1 MQLKLLFRAV
11 RRCLVPALCLAACL
25 AAGLV
30 AAPALYAQEGTG
42 SEPASSFGGAVDV
55 NVVNLDVFV
64 TDRQGNFVEGL
75 SADDFTIQ
83 VDGDR
88 VSKVDFFEQVTA
100 GRPAVE
106 RSGGQAAGAAQGEA
120 ASEAEPS
127 TPPLRLAVLVDN
139 RNLSPANRNR
149 VLGELG
155 TFLQENLDR
164 GAEVLVM
171 THDGTL
177 NVRQTFTSD
186 RAQLAAALEETS
198 KLPAARFEREAER
211 RTALNSMQTVIR
223 MLSEQS
229 SAGPLFAAA
238 ELDSVLRQI
247 VFFAQSSHSDVV
259 DTVSMLR
266 AVVLSLGAL
275 PGRKALVYVSDGLPL
290 RPGDSLVTAL
300 QETFRDGRAVEGVS
314 FGDQGRGGSSGDDG
328 FGDSG
333 GSGGSAPPPLSSQV
347 ASLRSELVPYN
358 TGPLFTE
365 LTALANSRRVTFYP
379 VNGAG
384 GDIALLGA
392 DSPSDIGAV
401 ASPAGYLTADLTDLR
416 DSLRLMADETGG
428 VALAGGTDV
437 DGWLENVQQDLR
449 NYYSLGLT
457 MPALDKPELHR
468 IKVKVKGRGRD
479 ARFRQSFVTRTSDSL
494 QQDRTAAALLLG
506 AVHDPLG
513 LQLQVESQQARDD
526 GAVDVALMVAIP
538 LDKLGFVTQGEEAKV
553 DLKLFFA
560 SLNDSG
566 RVSPVG
572 TLPLTIRVPAE
583 RLEEARSQSYGAR
596 LPVALPPGEQKIVL
610 GLWDGTAGINA
621 QVTDTIQVAAPEG

>member
-1 MQLKLLFRAV
+1 MQPTSILLTA
-11 RRCLVPALCLAACL
+11 RRRFVLALCLSVGWL
-25 AAGLV
+25 SGLV
-30 AAPALYAQEGTG
+30 VAPAVQAQAD
-42 SEPASSFGGAVDV
+42 SEAAPASSFGAAVDV
-55 NVVNLDVFV
+55 NVVNLDIFV
-64 TDRQGNFVEGL
+64 TDRKGNFVEGL
-75 SADDFTIQ
+75 SPDDFTIQ

-88 VSKVDFFEQVTA
+88 VSKIDFFEQVTA
-100 GRPAVE
+100 GAVPAE
-106 RSGGQAAGAAQGEA
+106 KPQAAAPAEEA
-120 ASEAEPS
+120 ADTAAEEA

-149 VLGELG
+149 VLGELE
-155 TFLQENLDR
+155 TFLEETLDR
-164 GAEVLVM
+164 GAEVLIM
-171 THDGTL
+171 THDGSL

-186 RAQLAAALEETS
+186 RAELAAALEQTS
-198 KLPAARFEREAER
+198 KLPAARFAREAER
-211 RTALNSMQTVIR
+211 RTALSGMQNVIR

-229 SAGPLFAAA
+229 TAGPLFAAA

-300 QETFRDGRAVEGVS
+300 QQTLQDGRSVEGVG
-314 FGDQGRGGSSGDDG
+314 FGDQSRSGSGDGDGFGSGGGGGSS
-328 FGDSG
+328 
-333 GSGGSAPPPLSSQV
+333 PPPLSSQV
-347 ASLRSELVPYN
+347 ASLRSELVPYD
-358 TGPLFTE
+358 TSPLFTE
-365 LTALANSRRVTFYP
+365 LTALANARRVTFYP

-401 ASPAGYLTADLTDLR
+401 ASPAGYLTADLADLR

-457 MPALDKPELHR
+457 MPALDKPQLHR
-468 IKVKVKGRGRD
+468 IKVKVKGRGNK
-479 ARFRQSFVTRTSDSL
+479 ARFRQSFVTRSGDSL

-513 LQLQVESQQARDD
+513 LQVQVEGQQGRDD

-538 LDKLGFVTQGEEAKV
+538 LDKLGFVTEGEEARV
-553 DLKLFFA
+553 ELKLYFA
-560 SLNDSG
+560 SLSDTG

-572 TLPLTIRVPAE
+572 TLPLAIRVPAE
-583 RLEEARSQSYGAR
+583 RLEEARSQSYGAQ

-610 GLWDGTAGINA
+610 GLWDATAGINA
-621 QVTDTIQVAAPEG
+621 QVTKTIEVAAPEG